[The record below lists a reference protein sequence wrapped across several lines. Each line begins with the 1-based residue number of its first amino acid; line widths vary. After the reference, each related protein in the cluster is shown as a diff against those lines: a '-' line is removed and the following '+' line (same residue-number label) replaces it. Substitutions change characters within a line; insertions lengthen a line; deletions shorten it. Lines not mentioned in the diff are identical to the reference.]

1 MSVDPR
7 SPTRRPRAAGPRR
20 APPRPARRPTAR
32 TQGSRAEP
40 GEEPRGRS
48 RLTARAGVLLL
59 VLLVLVIS
67 YASSL
72 RAWLQQRAEIEAARA
87 DIARTQAS
95 VNELEREKQ
104 RWEDPAYVQQQARER
119 FGWVL
124 PGEVGYR
131 VIDADGT
138 TLGAPAPPAILAEQP
153 PSDDWYDDVWGSI
166 RAAGAVQEQSD
177 SPRPQDEV
185 ITPPARSGGRGG
197 R

>member
-1 MSVDPR
+1 M
-7 SPTRRPRAAGPRR
+7 
-20 APPRPARRPTAR
+20 
-32 TQGSRAEP
+32 
-40 GEEPRGRS
+40 
-48 RLTARAGVLLL
+48 TARAGVLVL

-72 RAWLQQRAEIEAARA
+72 RAWLQQRAEIEAARS
-87 DIARTQAS
+87 DIARMQAS

-138 TLGAPAPPAILAEQP
+138 TLGAPAPPAILAGEP
-153 PSDDWYDDVWGSI
+153 PADDWYDDVWGSI
-166 RAAGAVQEQSD
+166 REAGAVPEEPD
-177 SPRPQDEV
+177 TPRPRDEV

-197 R
+197 G